1 MWNRHLPLIAAAV
14 VLAAGISVSAQLGR
28 LDIERRASEERSVVV
43 SELAATRAQLEGV
56 IKATFNSTDGLVH
69 LIALQDGISKK
80 MFADM
85 AYLAIEKNAHIRN
98 ISIAPDD
105 EVRFVYPH
113 AGNEKVLGFRYATV
127 PEQNRTVQLARER
140 QAPILAGPID
150 LVQGGR
156 ALIHRY
162 PIFTRH
168 VPLATESSRYWGA
181 ASIVANAN
189 DLLKAGGFYAV
200 KKEFRIALRGK
211 DGKGKDGE
219 VIEGE
224 PALFSRN
231 PVLATVLIPG
241 GEWQLAAVPEK
252 GWMSKELH
260 SSSYFLV
267 GLLNTLLL
275 AGIAWLLTSRA
286 SQVRQSNAD
295 LAKEIAVREQT
306 EAALREEE
314 QRFHTLFESLPD
326 PVWIIAGNRFI
337 DCNTMAASLLGYPDK
352 GDFLFVHPAQLSPQ
366 MQPDGELSFSKANR
380 MIQLARDNGLHR
392 FEWVH
397 TRANGEEFPAEVT
410 LRLITLQGKEAIY
423 CVWRDI
429 TERKQA
435 EKELRASQELLKAIV
450 DSAGAVIYVFDIE
463 GRLLLCNNQ
472 FEHVVGHQRQQ
483 ILGQR
488 RNQFLPAAVAA
499 EHEANDRKV
508 IEEERMTSFEEHNLE
523 PDGPHYYLTVKCP
536 VIGSDTL
543 RAVVGISTDI
553 TARKQDEEKLRFA
566 STVLATTIEGVMV
579 TNVDGNIVSVNAAFT
594 EITGYAAEEVIGS
607 NPRILRSDRQ
617 QSEFYQ
623 SMWAAIA
630 QGGVWQGEIWNRRK
644 TGDVYPEWLTITAIC
659 DDSGRLTH
667 YVGVFSDISSLKRSQ
682 AQLERLAHFDPLTDL
697 PNRTLFQ
704 DRLAHAID
712 RARRCENLIA
722 VLLIDLDGFKTVND
736 SLGHPVGDRLLQEIA
751 LRLKTC
757 IRIEDTVARLG
768 GDEFAVVLANMVDGG
783 DSIEVVRK
791 ILAAINTP
799 IDLDGLTAQVSASI
813 GIAIFPTDGDNAIEL
828 VRNADAAMYGAKEAG
843 RRGYCFYRANMT
855 HRAQELLLQE
865 QALRRAIEQ
874 KEFEVWFQ
882 PQLSLQTGML
892 TGAEA
897 LVRWRDP
904 ERGLIPPLEFI
915 PLAEHTG
922 LIIQIGEQV
931 LQQVC
936 QHARRWLDA
945 GLSFGRLAVNV
956 STPQIDRSD
965 FVATLKDA
973 LHASGLPS
981 EHLEIEVTESLIMKN
996 AEHANEVLLAIQA
1009 LGVTTAVDDFG
1020 TGYSSLAYLKKLPI
1034 DKLKIDRA
1042 FIDGLPDD
1050 TSDSAIAR
1058 AIIAMAHSL
1067 GFKVIAEGI
1076 ETAEQQAFLRNE
1088 GCDEAQGFY
1097 FSRPLPPAEFE
1108 LWLTRATAPELPR
1121 LGEHCRL

>member
-1 MWNRHLPLIAAAV
+1 MMWNRHLPLAAAAIT
-14 VLAAGISVSAQLGR
+14 LAAGISISAQLGR
-28 LDIERRASEERSVVV
+28 LDIERRAAEERSAVVN
-43 SELAATRAQLEGV
+43 ELAATRAQLEGV

-69 LIALQDGISKK
+69 LIALQDGISQKL
-80 MFADM
+80 FADM
-85 AYLAIEKNAHIRN
+85 AYLAIEKSAHIRN
-98 ISIAPDD
+98 ITVAPSD
-105 EVRFVYPH
+105 EVHFVYPR
-113 AGNEKVLGFRYATV
+113 AGNEKILGFRYAMV

-140 QAPILAGPID
+140 QTPILAGPVD
-150 LVQGGR
+150 LIQGGR

-168 VPLATESSRYWGA
+168 IPSAKESFHYWGT
-181 ASIVANAN
+181 ASIVANHN
-189 DLLKAGGFYAV
+189 NLLKAGGFYAV
-200 KKEFRIALRGK
+200 KKEIHVALRGK

-219 VIEGE
+219 VIEGD

-252 GWMSKELH
+252 GWMNKELH

-275 AGIAWLLTSRA
+275 TGIAWLLTSRGR
-286 SQVRQSNAD
+286 QVRQSNAD

-326 PVWIIAGNRFI
+326 PVWIIEGNRFV
-337 DCNTMAASLLGYPDK
+337 DCNEMAATLLGYPDK
-352 GDFLFVHPAQLSPQ
+352 GDFLFVHPAQLSPPV
-366 MQPDGELSFSKANR
+366 QPDGEPSFSKADR

-392 FEWVH
+392 YEWIH
-397 TRANGEEFPAEVT
+397 TRANGENFPAEVT
-410 LRLITLQGKEAIY
+410 LRPITLQGKEAIY

-435 EKELRASQELLKAIV
+435 EKELHASQELLKAIV
-450 DSAGAVIYVFDIE
+450 DSAGAVIYVFDID
-463 GRLLLCNNQ
+463 GKLLLCNSQ
-472 FEHVVGHQRQQ
+472 FEHVVGHKRQQ
-483 ILGQR
+483 ILGKR
-488 RNQFLPAAVAA
+488 RHEFLPEAVAD

-508 IEEERMTSFEEHNLE
+508 IEEGKMTSFEEHNLGA
-523 PDGPHYYLTVKCP
+523 DGTHYYLTVKCP
-536 VIGSDTL
+536 VIESDTL

-553 TARKQDEEKLRFA
+553 TTRKQNEEKLRFA

-579 TNVDGNIVSVNAAFT
+579 TDVAGNIVSVNTAFT
-594 EITGYAAEEVIGS
+594 EITGYEAEDAIGK
-607 NPRILRSDRQ
+607 NPRFLRSERQ

-623 SMWAAIA
+623 SMWAALT
-630 QGGVWQGEIWNRRK
+630 QSGVWQGEIWNRRK
-644 TGDVYPEWLTITAIC
+644 TGEIYPEWLTITAIR
-659 DDSGRLTH
+659 DDADQLTH
-667 YVGVFSDISSLKRSQ
+667 YVGVFSDISSIKRSQ

-712 RARRCENLIA
+712 RARRYDHLIA

-751 LRLKTC
+751 TRLKTC

-768 GDEFAVVLANMVDGG
+768 GDEFAMVLADMVDGS

-813 GIAIFPTDGDNAIEL
+813 GIAIFPTDGDNATDL

-843 RRGYCFYRANMT
+843 RRGYCFYRATMT
-855 HRAQELLLQE
+855 HRAQEQLLQE
-865 QALRRAIEQ
+865 QALRRAIAQ
-874 KEFEVWFQ
+874 QEFEVWFQ

-904 ERGLIPPLEFI
+904 ERGLVLPLEFI

-922 LIIQIGEQV
+922 LIIPIGEQV

-936 QHARRWLDA
+936 QQARRWLDA
-945 GLSFGRLAVNV
+945 GLPFGRLAVNV
-956 STPQIDRSD
+956 ATPQIERSD
-965 FVATLKDA
+965 FVATLKEA
-973 LHASGLPS
+973 LHASGVPADY
-981 EHLEIEVTESLIMKN
+981 LEIEVTESFIMKN
-996 AEHANEVLLAIQA
+996 ADHANEVLLAIQA

-1034 DKLKIDRA
+1034 DNLKIDRA

-1050 TSDSAIAR
+1050 TNDSAIAR
-1058 AIIAMAHSL
+1058 AIIAMARSL

-1076 ETAEQQAFLRNE
+1076 ETPEQQAFLKAE

-1097 FSRPLPPAEFE
+1097 FSHPLPALEFE
-1108 LWLTRATAPELPR
+1108 RWVARETAARSRAD
-1121 LGEHCRL
+1121 